1 VTSLACA
8 LAFGFLL
15 AYLAWR
21 ERLALLRPLPPHEEL
36 KAEVE
41 AIRSDLDTVM
51 AWAGAKRGQND
62 G

>member
-1 VTSLACA
+1 VTALACA

-15 AYLAWR
+15 AYLGWR
-21 ERLALLRPLPPHEEL
+21 ERLALLRPLPPHEAL

-41 AIRSDLDTVM
+41 SIRSDLDTVM
-51 AWAGAKRGQND
+51 AWAGAKRGQSD